1 MLASSKPIHC
11 FSPLSRK
18 LDVGWPRIE
27 DFQLRGH
34 SCVNNVQRC
43 LCHFYTWM
51 RHSKQTAT
59 LLLTKRHANF
69 DTSTSAKGYARV
81 CTNCACAIVV
91 LGILL
96 AQARPTMPCIR
107 LVIGASAASPTLVVK
122 TENCLYIYL
131 FIYIYIYIY
140 GTCVFRIC
148 ILPYL
153 CAMQYFR
160 IAYWVHVLL
169 LAQETRLER
178 LNSGNQRNRDL
189 KTARK
194 GRHY

>member
-59 LLLTKRHANF
+59 LLLTKHHANF

-96 AQARPTMPCIR
+96 AQARPTMPCIHLVLNQLNWGEPERAPHRRYNWTKSYMYYYYYYYYHYRTTVTRAPR
-107 LVIGASAASPTLVVK
+107 LV
-122 TENCLYIYL
+122 
-131 FIYIYIYIY
+131 
-140 GTCVFRIC
+140 
-148 ILPYL
+148 
-153 CAMQYFR
+153 
-160 IAYWVHVLL
+160 
-169 LAQETRLER
+169 
-178 LNSGNQRNRDL
+178 
-189 KTARK
+189 ARSM
-194 GRHY
+194 

>member
-27 DFQLRGH
+27 DFQLQGH

-69 DTSTSAKGYARV
+69 DTSTSAKGYVRACVRTAHAQCSPWHTACSGLPHNALHSSSCIHGVVCEAR
-81 CTNCACAIVV
+81 TNLSICVSDIYVTP
-91 LGILL
+91 LLKILATYL
-96 AQARPTMPCIR
+96 YYVPVYYDMQQFIQFLQTMPFSSYR
-107 LVIGASAASPTLVVK
+107 ASICCTECTL
-122 TENCLYIYL
+122 
-131 FIYIYIYIY
+131 
-140 GTCVFRIC
+140 
-148 ILPYL
+148 
-153 CAMQYFR
+153 
-160 IAYWVHVLL
+160 
-169 LAQETRLER
+169 
-178 LNSGNQRNRDL
+178 
-189 KTARK
+189 
-194 GRHY
+194 

>member
-69 DTSTSAKGYARV
+69 DTSAKGYARV

-96 AQARPTMPCIR
+96 AQARPTMPCIP

-122 TENCLYIYL
+122 TENCLYVCRYVWYVRIP
-131 FIYIYIYIY
+131 YIYI
-140 GTCVFRIC
+140 
-148 ILPYL
+148 LPHL
-153 CAMQYFR
+153 CAMQYFY
-160 IAYWVHVLL
+160 IVC
-169 LAQETRLER
+169 
-178 LNSGNQRNRDL
+178 
-189 KTARK
+189 
-194 GRHY
+194 

>member
-11 FSPLSRK
+11 FSPLSGK

-81 CTNCACAIVV
+81 YELRMRNCSPWHTACSGSPHNALHSSSYILCVVRRAAYPKLIQFNARNVNKIRIVQTPRVLQWSRTAI
-91 LGILL
+91 L
-96 AQARPTMPCIR
+96 QQE
-107 LVIGASAASPTLVVK
+107 SPSHHGTEKTDCSVEESERELVVPLK
-122 TENCLYIYL
+122 PLN
-131 FIYIYIYIY
+131 
-140 GTCVFRIC
+140 R
-148 ILPYL
+148 
-153 CAMQYFR
+153 
-160 IAYWVHVLL
+160 
-169 LAQETRLER
+169 ER
-178 LNSGNQRNRDL
+178 NG
-189 KTARK
+189 
-194 GRHY
+194 

>member
-69 DTSTSAKGYARV
+69 DTSAKGYARV

-96 AQARPTMPCIR
+96 AQARPTMPCIP
-107 LVIGASAASPTLVVK
+107 LVIIGASLSEPH
-122 TENCLYIYL
+122 ID
-131 FIYIYIYIY
+131 
-140 GTCVFRIC
+140 GTTGRFHIC
-148 ILPYL
+148 IIIIIVRPSPARRAWSHEVCRASHSHTWLP
-153 CAMQYFR
+153 
-160 IAYWVHVLL
+160 
-169 LAQETRLER
+169 
-178 LNSGNQRNRDL
+178 
-189 KTARK
+189 
-194 GRHY
+194 

>member
-1 MLASSKPIHC
+1 MIVYTKNCMLASSKPIHC

-59 LLLTKRHANF
+59 LLLTKRYDNF

-96 AQARPTMPCIR
+96 AQARPTMPCIHLVITRTTHAHDASRRSKRHARMGRAAQVSGVAR
-107 LVIGASAASPTLVVK
+107 LV
-122 TENCLYIYL
+122 
-131 FIYIYIYIY
+131 
-140 GTCVFRIC
+140 
-148 ILPYL
+148 
-153 CAMQYFR
+153 
-160 IAYWVHVLL
+160 
-169 LAQETRLER
+169 
-178 LNSGNQRNRDL
+178 
-189 KTARK
+189 
-194 GRHY
+194 

>member
-81 CTNCACAIVV
+81 CTNCARAIVV

-96 AQARPTMPCIR
+96 AQARPTMPCIH
-107 LVIGASAASPTLVVK
+107 LVYTILGECSALWGSVNELHDALEFHSTTFTHLHTLSL
-122 TENCLYIYL
+122 T
-131 FIYIYIYIY
+131 
-140 GTCVFRIC
+140 
-148 ILPYL
+148 
-153 CAMQYFR
+153 
-160 IAYWVHVLL
+160 
-169 LAQETRLER
+169 
-178 LNSGNQRNRDL
+178 
-189 KTARK
+189 
-194 GRHY
+194 

>member
-69 DTSTSAKGYARV
+69 DTSTSAKGYVRACVRTAYAQCSPWHTACSGLPHNALHSSSTYMKSPS
-81 CTNCACAIVV
+81 CTVYV
-91 LGILL
+91 GL
-96 AQARPTMPCIR
+96 AQARPNYYYYYHYRTTVTRAPR
-107 LVIGASAASPTLVVK
+107 LV
-122 TENCLYIYL
+122 
-131 FIYIYIYIY
+131 
-140 GTCVFRIC
+140 
-148 ILPYL
+148 
-153 CAMQYFR
+153 
-160 IAYWVHVLL
+160 
-169 LAQETRLER
+169 
-178 LNSGNQRNRDL
+178 
-189 KTARK
+189 ARSM
-194 GRHY
+194 

>member
-81 CTNCACAIVV
+81 CMNCACAIVV

-107 LVIGASAASPTLVVK
+107 LVCIFVS
-122 TENCLYIYL
+122 L
-131 FIYIYIYIY
+131 FIYIY
-140 GTCVFRIC
+140 GTCVFRIYIHPAPFVRDAIFPHCMLVHCCSREKTNRTENGEEREALLPTRRLIIDVLRDTAANGECMPAQC
-148 ILPYL
+148 IIR
-153 CAMQYFR
+153 Q
-160 IAYWVHVLL
+160 
-169 LAQETRLER
+169 
-178 LNSGNQRNRDL
+178 SD
-189 KTARK
+189 
-194 GRHY
+194 

>member
-69 DTSTSAKGYARV
+69 DTSTSAKEYARV
-81 CTNCACAIVV
+81 CTNCACTIVV

-96 AQARPTMPCIR
+96 PQARPTMPCIR
-107 LVIGASAASPTLVVK
+107 LVLEETINIRTPAIIGRSY
-122 TENCLYIYL
+122 TETKPRRYS
-131 FIYIYIYIY
+131 
-140 GTCVFRIC
+140 VM
-148 ILPYL
+148 P
-153 CAMQYFR
+153 
-160 IAYWVHVLL
+160 
-169 LAQETRLER
+169 
-178 LNSGNQRNRDL
+178 
-189 KTARK
+189 RK
-194 GRHY
+194 GRRSPPYPATEKWSSSVNPR

>member
-1 MLASSKPIHC
+1 MYTKNCMLASSKPIHC

-59 LLLTKRHANF
+59 LLLTKRYDNF

-96 AQARPTMPCIR
+96 AQARPTMPCIH
-107 LVIGASAASPTLVVK
+107 LVIIIIIIIIIIVRPSPARRAWSHEVCRASHSHTW
-122 TENCLYIYL
+122 
-131 FIYIYIYIY
+131 
-140 GTCVFRIC
+140 
-148 ILPYL
+148 LP
-153 CAMQYFR
+153 
-160 IAYWVHVLL
+160 
-169 LAQETRLER
+169 
-178 LNSGNQRNRDL
+178 
-189 KTARK
+189 
-194 GRHY
+194 

>member
-43 LCHFYTWM
+43 LYHFYTWM

-81 CTNCACAIVV
+81 YELRMRNCSPWHTACSGSPHNALHSSSNWGEPERAPHRRYSWEISYMYYYYYYHHYRTTVTR
-91 LGILL
+91 
-96 AQARPTMPCIR
+96 APR
-107 LVIGASAASPTLVVK
+107 LV
-122 TENCLYIYL
+122 
-131 FIYIYIYIY
+131 
-140 GTCVFRIC
+140 
-148 ILPYL
+148 
-153 CAMQYFR
+153 
-160 IAYWVHVLL
+160 
-169 LAQETRLER
+169 
-178 LNSGNQRNRDL
+178 
-189 KTARK
+189 ARSM
-194 GRHY
+194 

>member
-11 FSPLSRK
+11 FSPLGRK

-59 LLLTKRHANF
+59 LLLTKHHANF

-96 AQARPTMPCIR
+96 AQARPTMPCIH
-107 LVIGASAASPTLVVK
+107 LVGASLSEPHIDGTAGRNHICIIIIIGASAASPTLVVK
-122 TENCLYIYL
+122 TENCL
-131 FIYIYIYIY
+131 FIYIY
-140 GTCVFRIC
+140 GTCVFRIYTSC
-148 ILPYL
+148 PI
-153 CAMQYFR
+153 CARCNISTLQ
-160 IAYWVHVLL
+160 V
-169 LAQETRLER
+169 
-178 LNSGNQRNRDL
+178 S
-189 KTARK
+189 
-194 GRHY
+194 

>member
-11 FSPLSRK
+11 FSPLGRK

-59 LLLTKRHANF
+59 LLLTKHHANF
-69 DTSTSAKGYARV
+69 DTLTSAKGYARV

-96 AQARPTMPCIR
+96 AQARPTMPCIH
-107 LVIGASAASPTLVVK
+107 LV
-122 TENCLYIYL
+122 
-131 FIYIYIYIY
+131 IYIYRENLNTTHQCGARSGSPQLLSLSYDRHPRAALGRTKYVGLRIRVH
-140 GTCVFRIC
+140 GFRDRK
-148 ILPYL
+148 
-153 CAMQYFR
+153 R
-160 IAYWVHVLL
+160 I
-169 LAQETRLER
+169 TRAPR
-178 LNSGNQRNRDL
+178 LV
-189 KTARK
+189 A
-194 GRHY
+194 

>member
-1 MLASSKPIHC
+1 MSCCLQQKLINHNGDCVNKKNCMLASSKPIHC

-81 CTNCACAIVV
+81 YELRMRNCSPWHTACSGSPHNALHSSSYCLVWYVCLIAASDIVV
-91 LGILL
+91 G
-96 AQARPTMPCIR
+96 
-107 LVIGASAASPTLVVK
+107 K
-122 TENCLYIYL
+122 
-131 FIYIYIYIY
+131 
-140 GTCVFRIC
+140 
-148 ILPYL
+148 
-153 CAMQYFR
+153 
-160 IAYWVHVLL
+160 
-169 LAQETRLER
+169 
-178 LNSGNQRNRDL
+178 LNM
-189 KTARK
+189 
-194 GRHY
+194 

>member
-11 FSPLSRK
+11 FSPLGRK

-59 LLLTKRHANF
+59 LLLTKHHANF

-96 AQARPTMPCIR
+96 AQARPTMPCIH
-107 LVIGASAASPTLVVK
+107 LV
-122 TENCLYIYL
+122 
-131 FIYIYIYIY
+131 YIYIYKKVPLASLEGGSLTLAPIIIIVRPSPARRAWSHEVCRASHSL
-140 GTCVFRIC
+140 TW
-148 ILPYL
+148 LP
-153 CAMQYFR
+153 
-160 IAYWVHVLL
+160 
-169 LAQETRLER
+169 
-178 LNSGNQRNRDL
+178 
-189 KTARK
+189 
-194 GRHY
+194 

>member
-1 MLASSKPIHC
+1 MYTKNCMLASSKPIHC

-34 SCVNNVQRC
+34 SCVNNVQCC

-81 CTNCACAIVV
+81 CMNCACAIVA

-107 LVIGASAASPTLVVK
+107 LVNFIPVRCMLSTYYPFATL
-122 TENCLYIYL
+122 LS
-131 FIYIYIYIY
+131 
-140 GTCVFRIC
+140 
-148 ILPYL
+148 
-153 CAMQYFR
+153 Q
-160 IAYWVHVLL
+160 
-169 LAQETRLER
+169 Q
-178 LNSGNQRNRDL
+178 
-189 KTARK
+189 
-194 GRHY
+194 

>member
-34 SCVNNVQRC
+34 SCVNNVQHC

-69 DTSTSAKGYARV
+69 DTSTGAKGYARV
-81 CTNCACAIVV
+81 YELRMRNCSPRHTACS
-91 LGILL
+91 G
-96 AQARPTMPCIR
+96 
-107 LVIGASAASPTLVVK
+107 SPHNALHSSS
-122 TENCLYIYL
+122 
-131 FIYIYIYIY
+131 IYIYETVPLASLEGGSLTLAPIIVRPSPASHAWSHKVCRASHSR
-140 GTCVFRIC
+140 TW
-148 ILPYL
+148 LP
-153 CAMQYFR
+153 
-160 IAYWVHVLL
+160 
-169 LAQETRLER
+169 
-178 LNSGNQRNRDL
+178 
-189 KTARK
+189 
-194 GRHY
+194 

>member
-1 MLASSKPIHC
+1 MIAYTKNCTLASSKPIHC

-34 SCVNNVQRC
+34 SCVNNVQCC

-81 CTNCACAIVV
+81 YELRMRNCSPWHTACSGSPHNALHSSSYCLVWYVCLIAASDIVV
-91 LGILL
+91 GYIWL
-96 AQARPTMPCIR
+96 A
-107 LVIGASAASPTLVVK
+107 K
-122 TENCLYIYL
+122 
-131 FIYIYIYIY
+131 
-140 GTCVFRIC
+140 
-148 ILPYL
+148 
-153 CAMQYFR
+153 
-160 IAYWVHVLL
+160 
-169 LAQETRLER
+169 
-178 LNSGNQRNRDL
+178 LNM
-189 KTARK
+189 
-194 GRHY
+194 

>member
-59 LLLTKRHANF
+59 LLLTKRYDNF
-69 DTSTSAKGYARV
+69 DTSTSAKGLQVERSR
-81 CTNCACAIVV
+81 ACNAKIIQH
-91 LGILL
+91 GKDIGEAKDL
-96 AQARPTMPCIR
+96 ATKKAEEEG
-107 LVIGASAASPTLVVK
+107 L
-122 TENCLYIYL
+122 
-131 FIYIYIYIY
+131 
-140 GTCVFRIC
+140 
-148 ILPYL
+148 
-153 CAMQYFR
+153 QY
-160 IAYWVHVLL
+160 V
-169 LAQETRLER
+169 
-178 LNSGNQRNRDL
+178 NG
-189 KTARK
+189 
-194 GRHY
+194 

>member
-34 SCVNNVQRC
+34 SCVNNVQQC

-81 CTNCACAIVV
+81 YELRMRNCSPWHTACSGSPHNALHSSSWGEPERAPHRRYSWEISYMYYW
-91 LGILL
+91 GEPERAPHRRYNWEISYMYYYHYRTTITR
-96 AQARPTMPCIR
+96 APR
-107 LVIGASAASPTLVVK
+107 LV
-122 TENCLYIYL
+122 
-131 FIYIYIYIY
+131 
-140 GTCVFRIC
+140 
-148 ILPYL
+148 
-153 CAMQYFR
+153 
-160 IAYWVHVLL
+160 
-169 LAQETRLER
+169 
-178 LNSGNQRNRDL
+178 
-189 KTARK
+189 ARSM
-194 GRHY
+194 

>member
-81 CTNCACAIVV
+81 CMNCACAIVV

-96 AQARPTMPCIR
+96 AQACPTMPCIH
-107 LVIGASAASPTLVVK
+107 LVYWGERSEPHTCG
-122 TENCLYIYL
+122 ENGKLSICL
-131 FIYIYIYIY
+131 FIYMVRAYSVYTSCPICAWCNIS
-140 GTCVFRIC
+140 TC
-148 ILPYL
+148 
-153 CAMQYFR
+153 
-160 IAYWVHVLL
+160 HVVAKL
-169 LAQETRLER
+169 
-178 LNSGNQRNRDL
+178 
-189 KTARK
+189 
-194 GRHY
+194 

>member
-69 DTSTSAKGYARV
+69 DTSTSVKGYVRVYELRMRNCSPWHTACSGSPHNALHSSSNLRCSFSTSAYSFLSCASQNSMSVPFEPHSRV
-81 CTNCACAIVV
+81 CGRGWVFFEGWAVFCKTMVCPYYASKIQ
-91 LGILL
+91 LPLL
-96 AQARPTMPCIR
+96 
-107 LVIGASAASPTLVVK
+107 SSK
-122 TENCLYIYL
+122 
-131 FIYIYIYIY
+131 
-140 GTCVFRIC
+140 
-148 ILPYL
+148 L
-153 CAMQYFR
+153 CQHTTHR
-160 IAYWVHVLL
+160 
-169 LAQETRLER
+169 R
-178 LNSGNQRNRDL
+178 LN
-189 KTARK
+189 
-194 GRHY
+194 

>member
-1 MLASSKPIHC
+1 MLFTTKIDNHNGDCVHKNCMLASSKPIHC

-43 LCHFYTWM
+43 LRHFYTWM

-81 CTNCACAIVV
+81 YELCMRNCSPWHTACSGSPHNAVHSSSNTYMISSSCTVYV
-91 LGILL
+91 GL
-96 AQARPTMPCIR
+96 AQARP
-107 LVIGASAASPTLVVK
+107 
-122 TENCLYIYL
+122 N
-131 FIYIYIYIY
+131 
-140 GTCVFRIC
+140 
-148 ILPYL
+148 
-153 CAMQYFR
+153 
-160 IAYWVHVLL
+160 
-169 LAQETRLER
+169 
-178 LNSGNQRNRDL
+178 N
-189 KTARK
+189 
-194 GRHY
+194 

>member
-34 SCVNNVQRC
+34 SCVNNVQRY

-59 LLLTKRHANF
+59 LLLTKRYDNF

-96 AQARPTMPCIR
+96 AQARPTMPCIH
-107 LVIGASAASPTLVVK
+107 LVRKYIGRSCS
-122 TENCLYIYL
+122 
-131 FIYIYIYIY
+131 
-140 GTCVFRIC
+140 
-148 ILPYL
+148 L
-153 CAMQYFR
+153 CTD
-160 IAYWVHVLL
+160 IWG
-169 LAQETRLER
+169 EPER
-178 LNSGNQRNRDL
+178 APHRRYSWEIS
-189 KTARK
+189 
-194 GRHY
+194 YMYYY

>member
-1 MLASSKPIHC
+1 MYTKNCMLASSKPIHC

-51 RHSKQTAT
+51 RHSKQAAT

-81 CTNCACAIVV
+81 YELRMRNCSPWHT
-91 LGILL
+91 L

-107 LVIGASAASPTLVVK
+107 LVTITLWPEHQIGSDQCRCAPPGAKYRQTSSDSRDRAIIAASLV
-122 TENCLYIYL
+122 TSAGGGGE
-131 FIYIYIYIY
+131 
-140 GTCVFRIC
+140 
-148 ILPYL
+148 
-153 CAMQYFR
+153 
-160 IAYWVHVLL
+160 
-169 LAQETRLER
+169 
-178 LNSGNQRNRDL
+178 
-189 KTARK
+189 
-194 GRHY
+194 

>member
-59 LLLTKRHANF
+59 SLLTKRHANF

-96 AQARPTMPCIR
+96 AQARPTMPCIH
-107 LVIGASAASPTLVVK
+107 LVIITRWMQGIVGRAWASSMPRTK
-122 TENCLYIYL
+122 I
-131 FIYIYIYIY
+131 
-140 GTCVFRIC
+140 
-148 ILPYL
+148 
-153 CAMQYFR
+153 
-160 IAYWVHVLL
+160 VHTQFVY
-169 LAQETRLER
+169 TRALSHFLSR
-178 LNSGNQRNRDL
+178 CRSWRGV
-189 KTARK
+189 
-194 GRHY
+194 